1 MLVFHV
7 ESMAYSTPVAPYLSI
22 WYRYWILLVPVV
34 TARRR
39 TYARTLRFG
48 QREHRRLPSEYCCAG
63 QSKKGALREGRL
75 HGSSVIPTLGKGAER
90 VSGGPH
96 RDGLGGER

>member
-1 MLVFHV
+1 MLIFGV
-7 ESMAYSTPVAPYLSI
+7 ESMAYSTLAVPYLSI

-34 TARRR
+34 TALRRN
-39 TYARTLRFG
+39 YARTLRFG
-48 QREHRRLPSEYCCAG
+48 QREHRRLPSEHCCAR
-63 QSKKGALREGRL
+63 QSKKGALREGRF
-75 HGSSVIPTLGKGAER
+75 HGSCVLPTLGKGTER